1 MKEFFVGL
9 LVIFMTALLS
19 IVGIFLFPLLIVAA
33 FFLRWIIFLLLALI
47 GIWLIGKLTLFI
59 INAVGKR
66 N

>member
-9 LVIFMTALLS
+9 LVIFMTVFLS
-19 IVGIFLFPLLIVAA
+19 IIGIFLFPLLIVMG
-33 FFLRWIIFLLLALI
+33 FFLRWIVSLLLILI
-47 GIWLIGKLTLFI
+47 GIWLIGKLTLLI